1 MCRTI
6 LKIFNMIIA
15 KAVTP
20 LSFGHKPFF
29 YLLGVGALIEPNLLR
44 MKNSILGQSAP
55 SLTAGLVSDFI

>member
-1 MCRTI
+1 
-6 LKIFNMIIA
+6 MIIA